1 MYANFGE
8 KTKDKRKISMFLTI
22 KEAIYSY
29 KNGCKAKCEMSAGL
43 TLGKAFFAGMMIGL
57 GAAGSSVAA
66 HNIANVGIARLIAA
80 VVFPVGLM
88 MVILMGAELFT
99 GDCLLAI
106 GLPEKDISV
115 SQFIRTL
122 VLVYFGNLI
131 GGVVLSGLIVMSGQL
146 DYSGGLLGAYTIK
159 VALGKVGLTPMKALC
174 SGILCNVLVCAAV
187 IMAVCA
193 KDVTGKLL
201 VSFFVIMLFVTAG
214 FEHCVANMYYITAGL
229 MAKANPT
236 YVSVA
241 MDTYGLGADQLSML
255 NLKNMIVNNLIPVT
269 IGNIIGGSC
278 FVGLPFYFFNK
289 NKAEAKVIK
298 EENKISELRNDFTPG
313 IAR

>member
-1 MYANFGE
+1 M
-8 KTKDKRKISMFLTI
+8 
-22 KEAIYSY
+22 KEAIYTY
-29 KNGCKAKCEMSAGL
+29 KNGCKGKCTMSAGL
-43 TLGKAFFAGMMIGL
+43 TLGKSFFAGLMIGL

-66 HNIANVGIARLIAA
+66 HNIANVGLARFIAA

-106 GLPEKDISV
+106 GLPEKDITIW
-115 SQFIRTL
+115 QFVRTL
-122 VLVYFGNLI
+122 VLVYLGNLV
-131 GGVVLSGLIVMSGQL
+131 GGVILSALIVMSGQL
-146 DYSGGLLGAYTIK
+146 DYSGGMLGAYTIK
-159 VALGKVGLTPMKALC
+159 VALGKVGLTPMKAIS
-174 SGILCNVLVCAAV
+174 SGILCNILVCAAV

-214 FEHCVANMYYITAGL
+214 YEHCVANMYYITAGL
-229 MAKANPT
+229 MAKANPS
-236 YVSVA
+236 YVAAA
-241 MDTYGLGADQLSML
+241 MEAYGLSAEQLDLL
-255 NLKNMIVNNLIPVT
+255 NVKNMIVNNLIPVT

-289 NKAEAKVIK
+289 NKA
-298 EENKISELRNDFTPG
+298 
-313 IAR
+313 